1 MTFFIAKPKHPTNIA
16 RLFRA
21 TIGTGTAG
29 GVPSDD
35 QSKLFDDDAEG
46 DGKYFKFYMPGVG
59 TPFPEVNDPDYS
71 TMGLVGAV
79 KGEDRINW
87 ALLRIIDVLMF
98 SATEKW
104 LTTTESRRSLKEM
117 STSWNRLW
125 FGGSHNRYEE
135 FTRLLN
141 GLAPKLMPMLIQ
153 PEPGKPKLT
162 GIKLYVYGFSRG
174 AAAARTFVRWLSELL
189 PPPAAEG
196 DAAVPADR
204 RDAAARQRGVSRAA
218 GYGGSVGVAHVCRL
232 RRAYVLGRRHDGAA
246 G

>member
-1 MTFFIAKPKHPTNIA
+1 M
-16 RLFRA
+16 
-21 TIGTGTAG
+21 
-29 GVPSDD
+29 
-35 QSKLFDDDAEG
+35 
-46 DGKYFKFYMPGVG
+46 G

-79 KGEDRINW
+79 KGEERINW
-87 ALLRIIDVLMF
+87 ALLRIIDVLMRL
-98 SATEKW
+98 SKDKENNSIKLSEGA
-104 LTTTESRRSLKEM
+104 SRESLKKM
-117 STSWNRLW
+117 GTSWNRLW

-141 GLAPKLMPMLIQ
+141 DLASDLKPLIIQ

-196 DAAVPADR
+196 EKTAAVPADR

-218 GYGGSVGVAHVCRL
+218 GYGGLRRGGACGAGC
-232 RRAYVLGRRHDGAA
+232 RRAYVLGQTARWSCRMMKPMA

>member
-1 MTFFIAKPKHPTNIA
+1 
-16 RLFRA
+16 
-21 TIGTGTAG
+21 
-29 GVPSDD
+29 
-35 QSKLFDDDAEG
+35 
-46 DGKYFKFYMPGVG
+46 
-59 TPFPEVNDPDYS
+59 
-71 TMGLVGAV
+71 
-79 KGEDRINW
+79 
-87 ALLRIIDVLMF
+87 MF

-189 PPPAAEG
+189 P
-196 DAAVPADR
+196 R
-204 RDAAARQRGVSRAA
+204 RRRKVKNRRSACRQAGCSCPSAWSSRAA
-218 GYGGSVGVAHVCRL
+218 GYGGLRRGGACGAGC